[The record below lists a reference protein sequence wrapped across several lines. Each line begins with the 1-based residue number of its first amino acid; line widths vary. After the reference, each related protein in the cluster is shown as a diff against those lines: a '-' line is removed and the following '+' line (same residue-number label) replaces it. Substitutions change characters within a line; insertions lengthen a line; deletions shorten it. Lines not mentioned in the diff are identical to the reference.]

1 VTRKIIGQYF
11 FFFFATAMCWVLIG
25 QTIQYNMTTKTLTKV
40 DGIID
45 TTIEVGKRKYKSR
58 KKTYELRI
66 FLQDTSEYFRFMDIY
81 KYRTFRDQIYKG
93 DTAEIFIRP
102 KWLVPLGMGHRN
114 DIFQLTINGK
124 TIFDISQTRKNSGGI
139 IIVAIIAIPLFVFLG
154 KYIRR
159 KK

>member
-1 VTRKIIGQYF
+1 
-11 FFFFATAMCWVLIG
+11 MCWVLIG

>member
-1 VTRKIIGQYF
+1 
-11 FFFFATAMCWVLIG
+11 
-25 QTIQYNMTTKTLTKV
+25 MTTKTLTKV